1 MGGSP
6 GASGLGYRVG
16 MRHPAI
22 RPFDPADED
31 AVVALW
37 RRCDLLR
44 PWNDPRRD
52 AARKLTVQR
61 ELFLVAVDGDAVLG
75 SVMAGYDGHRG
86 WVNYLAVDPDARGR
100 GIGRALMAHS
110 ERGLLELGCPKVN
123 LQVRAT
129 NAAAIGFYR
138 RLGYLDDDVVSLGKR
153 LLRDEPEGG

>member
-1 MGGSP
+1 VTDP
-6 GASGLGYRVG
+6 T
-16 MRHPAI
+16 I
-22 RPFDPADED
+22 RPYDSADED
-31 AVVALW
+31 AVVELW

-52 AARKLTVQR
+52 VARKLTVQR
-61 ELFLVAVDGDAVLG
+61 ESFLLAVEGDAVLG

-100 GIGRALMAHS
+100 GIGRALMAQA

-153 LLRDEPEGG
+153 LLRDETEAG

>member
-1 MGGSP
+1 MTDP
-6 GASGLGYRVG
+6 T
-16 MRHPAI
+16 I
-22 RPFDPADED
+22 RPYDPADED

-37 RRCDLLR
+37 RRCELLR

-52 AARKLTVQR
+52 VARKLTVQR
-61 ELFLVAVDGDAVLG
+61 ELFLLAVEGDAVLG

-100 GIGRALMAHS
+100 GIGRALMWRA
-110 ERGLLELGCPKVN
+110 ERGLVDLGCPKVN

-153 LLRDEPEGG
+153 LLRDEPVAT

>member
-1 MGGSP
+1 VTDP
-6 GASGLGYRVG
+6 T
-16 MRHPAI
+16 I

-31 AVVALW
+31 ATVELW

-52 AARKLTVQR
+52 VARKLTVQR
-61 ELFLVAVDGDAVLG
+61 ELFLLAVEGDAVLG

-100 GIGRALMAHS
+100 GIGRALMAQA

-153 LLRDEPEGG
+153 LLRDESEGA

>member
-1 MGGSP
+1 MTD
-6 GASGLGYRVG
+6 
-16 MRHPAI
+16 PAI

-31 AVVALW
+31 AVVELW

-52 AARKLTVQR
+52 VARKLTVQR
-61 ELFLVAVDGDAVLG
+61 ELFLLAVAGGSVLG

-86 WVNYLAVDPDARGR
+86 WVNYLTVDPDARGR
-100 GIGRALMAHS
+100 GIGRALMAHA
-110 ERGLLELGCPKVN
+110 ERGLLDLGCPKVN

-153 LLRDEPEGG
+153 LLRDGPQAT